1 MKKVTVADIA
11 RKTNVSPGTVSN
23 ALNNRRGTIS
33 EKKRQEI
40 LQAAEE
46 LGYVRER
53 KTNAIRLIFFQDAK
67 DSVTDNT
74 FFAALLGGIEKECTA
89 LGCQLLVNHLSYQ
102 DRIQGVR
109 LMDDPYTCDGILI
122 LATYLREEQLHV
134 FENMK
139 LPHVFLDVA
148 YNDQR
153 NNYVAINNA
162 GASYEMT
169 RILIKAGFRKFGFIT
184 SSLYI
189 NNFRERKSGYLAALH
204 DHEIPHEQLFDFRLD
219 HVPDWS
225 ILFEKQLRKLQR
237 SSKGLPEVFVC
248 ANDFLALITED
259 ILDRLGIDAFVTGFD
274 NVPEAESRAL
284 TTIQV
289 NKQDFG
295 RAGVRR
301 LMDLIHEPHQTAQRI
316 AVNTEIIVR
325 GELLNI

>member
-1 MKKVTVADIA
+1 MKKITVADIA
-11 RKTNVSPGTVSN
+11 RRANVSPGTVSN

-33 EKKRQEI
+33 DKKRLEI
-40 LQAAEE
+40 LAAAEA
-46 LGYVRER
+46 LGYTRKR
-53 KTNAIRLIFFQDAK
+53 KTNAVRLIVFQDTK
-67 DSVTDNT
+67 DSITDNT
-74 FFAALLGGIEKECTA
+74 FFAELLSGIEKECSA
-89 LGCQLLVNHLSYQ
+89 LGLQLLVNHLSYQ

-122 LATYLREEQLHV
+122 LATYLKEEQLHV

-153 NNYVAINNA
+153 NNYVAINNS

-184 SSLYI
+184 YSIYL

-204 DHEIPHEQLFDFRLD
+204 NCEIPHEQLYDFRLENG
-219 HVPDWS
+219 PGW
-225 ILFEKQLRKLQR
+225 IELFEKQLRKLQR

-248 ANDFLALITED
+248 ANDFIAMFAEETLN
-259 ILDRLGIDAFVTGFD
+259 RLGIEAFVTGFD

-289 NKQDFG
+289 NKMDLG

-301 LMDLIHEPHQTAQRI
+301 LNDLILEPHQSAQRI

-325 GELLNI
+325 GKLLNI